1 MTSPWPLEDGGPC
14 RTGRPASLPGPRARS
29 AQVAA
34 RRDTVLSV
42 MALLDGGDDVL
53 VLRNSVGPDG
63 ASWVERVDPLTLEVR
78 QRSPDL
84 ALGPFWP
91 GGMGLLDDGAVV
103 VVQGRHAHRLDTALH
118 PVATHRF
125 AVDAP
130 HNSFVVLADGSLAA
144 KDLQRPDGTR
154 SVLSVLDPVTLA
166 DRCAPLELPEASVA
180 RLSADGNDIVVV
192 GVDSVWVVRFDPVA
206 GTLSLVGDTIRY
218 RHGDDQSF
226 GWDPVIDAGAVW
238 WLDNGDHTFANGFT
252 MVGNGVSVGPV
263 RLWKWTPG
271 AGWTAGT
278 LESVEVCGLA
288 GGAVTNPPLV
298 DPVRGVVLGY
308 DSANGVLAAFG
319 VADLALRWRTG
330 LNTATHLVAYGDT
343 GEVVANDFVVG
354 SGDSVVVVDVATGAV
369 TARAA
374 VDSPAQ
380 SVVFGCPGRHR
391 DYIYVSLSTVA
402 RVTFGD

>member
-1 MTSPWPLEDGGPC
+1 VTSPWPLEDGGPR
-14 RTGRPASLPGPRARS
+14 RTGRPVSLPGPRAGS
-29 AQVAA
+29 AEVAA
-34 RRDTVLSV
+34 HRDTVLSV
-42 MALLDGGDDVL
+42 MALLDAGDDVL

-63 ASWVERVDPLTLEVR
+63 VSWVERVDPLTLAVR
-78 QRSPDL
+78 HQSPDL
-84 ALGPFWP
+84 ALGPYWP
-91 GGMGLLDDGAVV
+91 GGMGLLDDASVV
-103 VVQGRHAHRLDTALH
+103 VVQGRHAHRLDAALH

-144 KDLQRPDGTR
+144 KDLQRPDGSP
-154 SVLSVLDPVTLA
+154 SVLSVLDPVTLTE
-166 DRCAPLELPEASVA
+166 RCAPLVLPEPSVA

-192 GVDSVWVVRFDPVA
+192 GVDCVFVVRFDPVA
-206 GTLSLVGDTIRY
+206 GGLSLVGDPMGY
-218 RHGDDQSF
+218 RTGVDQSF

-238 WLDNGDHTFANGFT
+238 WLDNGDHNFPNGFT
-252 MVGNGVSVGPV
+252 MVGNAVSAGPV

-271 AGWTAGT
+271 PDWTAGT
-278 LESVEVCGLA
+278 LASVEVCGLP

-298 DPVRGVVLGY
+298 DEVRGVVLGY

-319 VADLALRWRTG
+319 IADLSPQWRTD

-354 SGDSVVVVDVATGAV
+354 SGDSLVVLDVATGAV
-369 TARAA
+369 TARAG

-391 DYIYVSLSTVA
+391 DFIYVSLSTVA